1 MVNADW
7 SEMDTSTESLPATP
21 EPDLRALRRSM
32 WRWVGGMVGVMVVA
46 TAIGGTFF
54 RVPYVAIVP
63 GSATDTEGM
72 VTVSGADSYPSEGEI
87 LLTTV
92 RTHQRPNLWE
102 YLWLSNRDDARI
114 VPEELI
120 LGERSVDENREYNSQ
135 LMQDS
140 KQVAIAVALEELG
153 YDAVTP
159 DGIIIVGLVE
169 GSAADGVV
177 EVGDELIAIDAAP
190 LASTADLIEQLKAY
204 APGDQIDLTIGR
216 LVPDALG
223 ADHAESGTPDGGPAR
238 ETIEVTVDL
247 GANPDDLAAAFLG
260 VQPTD
265 RVDLHDDFGFT
276 IDIDSG
282 VVGGPSAGL
291 AYTLA
296 VLDDLTPGELTG
308 GRVVAVTGTMDV
320 SGRVGP
326 IGGVAQKT
334 VAVREHGADAFIV
347 PAGLREA
354 DLAEVYEQAGDDL
367 QIIPVNT
374 IDEALDALAGFGGDV
389 EIIDEFAAVNTP

>member
-1 MVNADW
+1 
-7 SEMDTSTESLPATP
+7 MDTSTGSLPDAQQ
-21 EPDLRALRRSM
+21 PDLRALRRSM
-32 WRWVGGMVGVMVVA
+32 WRWVAGLVGVMVVA
-46 TAIGGTFF
+46 TAIGGTLF

-72 VTVSGADSYPSEGEI
+72 VTVTGAESYPSDGEI

-102 YLWLSNRDDARI
+102 YLWLSSRDDARI
-114 VPEELI
+114 VPEEVV
-120 LGERSVDENREYNSQ
+120 LGDRSVDENREYNSQ

-153 YDAVTP
+153 YDAITP
-159 DGIIIVGLVE
+159 DGIVIVGLVE
-169 GSAADGVV
+169 GSAAEGVV
-177 EVGDELIAIDAAP
+177 EVGDELMAIDGEP
-190 LASTADLIEQLKAY
+190 LVSTGDLISRLGGF
-204 APGDQIDLTIGR
+204 APGDRITLTVGR
-216 LVPDALG
+216 LDPAALDADHG
-223 ADHAESGTPDGGPAR
+223 ADGTAPPRD
-238 ETIEVTVDL
+238 TIELTVTL
-247 GANPDDLAAAFLG
+247 GANPDDPAAAFLG

-265 RVDLHDDFGFT
+265 RVDLHDDFGFV

-308 GRVVAVTGTMDV
+308 GRTVAVTGTMDV
-320 SGRVGP
+320 AGRVGP

-334 VAVREHGADAFIV
+334 VAVRDHGAHAFII
-347 PAGLREA
+347 PAGLPEA

-374 IDEALDALAGFGGDV
+374 IDEALEALAEFGGDV
-389 EIIDEFAAVNTP
+389 DVIQEFAAAQGS